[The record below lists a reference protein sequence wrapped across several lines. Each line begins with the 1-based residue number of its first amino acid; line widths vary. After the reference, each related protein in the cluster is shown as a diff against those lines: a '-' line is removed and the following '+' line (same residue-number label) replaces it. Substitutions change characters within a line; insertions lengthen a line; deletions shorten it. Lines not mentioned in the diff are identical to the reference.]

1 MTQEE
6 KRDKRYNELTQGR
19 LYPLLVKMAVPSMIG
34 MMVSTV
40 YSMTDTY
47 FVGKLNDVDATAAVG
62 IVYTF
67 ISLIQALGF
76 WFGYGAGNYIS
87 RMLGKKEFSK
97 AKTMASKGIGLALI
111 AAGMIM
117 LCCLPLVSPL
127 AALLGGNAS
136 EGTMRAT
143 ESYLRITILT
153 VPFML
158 VSNVL
163 YNELRLAASSRS
175 SMMGLLAGMAVNM
188 VLDPVFILTLQLGI
202 AGAAYASM
210 AGQITGVL
218 MLWHSTQ
225 KDGNVPVGLSEAKPD
240 RFHTLE
246 ILKGGAPNFSRQGI
260 SSLSSILLN
269 KAAGTFGAAAVAAVT
284 IAVRI
289 AYICYALV
297 IGFGQ
302 GFQPVCAMNYGAGNT
317 GRVRRAFGYTLAT
330 VTGFLMVSSAAVYF
344 CAAPLVTRFTTDSQA
359 AETAGRLLKAM
370 LTVMPVMGY
379 YIIIGMLLQ
388 NIGRFGAATLVTISE
403 NGLFLIP
410 TILIMPKLWDM
421 EGLILCKPAASLM
434 ALLLSLIVG
443 MRAWK
448 KYLGPETEKRKENE

>member
-1 MTQEE
+1 MTQKAKSE
-6 KRDKRYNELTQGR
+6 KRYRELTQGK

-47 FVGKLNDVDATAAVG
+47 FVGRLNDVDATAAVG

-67 ISLIQALGF
+67 ISLVQAVGF

-87 RMLGKKEFSK
+87 RMLGRRETEK
-97 AKTMASKGIGLALI
+97 AEIMAAKGVTLALI
-111 AAGMIM
+111 AAAVI
-117 LCCLPLVSPL
+117 LLPGLIFVSPL
-127 AALLGGNAS
+127 AALLGGDVS
-136 EGTMRAT
+136 PGTLQAT
-143 ESYLRITILT
+143 VKYLRITILT

-163 YNELRLAASSRS
+163 YNELRLAASSKS

-188 VLDPVFILTLQLGI
+188 ILDPVFILGLHMGI
-202 AGAAYASM
+202 EGAAWASM
-210 AGQITGVL
+210 AGQVTGVL
-218 MLWHSTQ
+218 LLWRSTQ
-225 KDGNVPVGLSEAKPD
+225 RNGNVPVRLSKGKPD

-260 SSLSSILLN
+260 SSLSSVLLN
-269 KAAGTFGAAAVAAVT
+269 KAAGVFGAAAIAAVT
-284 IAVRI
+284 VAVRI

-302 GFQPVCAMNYGAGNT
+302 GFQPVCAMNYGAGQT
-317 GRVRRAFGYTLAT
+317 ARVRKAFRLTLMT
-330 VTGFLMVSSAAVYF
+330 VTGFLLVSAGAVF
-344 CAAPLVTRFTTDSQA
+344 LFADPLVTRFTTDPEA
-359 AETAGRLLKAM
+359 AAIASRLLKAM

-410 TILIMPKLWDM
+410 AILAMPGLW
-421 EGLILCKPAASLM
+421 GLDGLVWCKPAASLL
-434 ALLLSLIVG
+434 ALMLSIIVG
-443 MRAWK
+443 IRAWR
-448 KYLGPETEKRKENE
+448 KYLGPETEKRQEHE

>member
-1 MTQEE
+1 MTQEAKSE
-6 KRDKRYNELTQGR
+6 KRYRELTRGK

-47 FVGKLNDVDATAAVG
+47 FVGRLNNVDATAAVG

-67 ISLIQALGF
+67 ISLVQAVGF

-87 RMLGKKEFSK
+87 RMLGRQETEK
-97 AKTMASKGIGLALI
+97 AEIMAAKGVMLALI
-111 AAGMIM
+111 AAAVI
-117 LCCLPLVSPL
+117 LLPGLFLVSPL
-127 AALLGGNAS
+127 AALLGGS
-136 EGTMRAT
+136 VSPGTLQET
-143 ESYLRITILT
+143 VKYLRITILT

-163 YNELRLAASSRS
+163 YNELRLAASSKS

-188 VLDPVFILTLQLGI
+188 VLDPVFILGLHMGI
-202 AGAAYASM
+202 EGAAWASM
-210 AGQITGVL
+210 AGQVTGVL
-218 MLWHSTQ
+218 LLWRSTQ
-225 KDGNVPVGLSEAKPD
+225 RNGNVPVRLAKGKPD

-260 SSLSSILLN
+260 SSLSSVLLN

-284 IAVRI
+284 VAVRI

-302 GFQPVCAMNYGAGNT
+302 GFQPVCAMNYGAGQNA
-317 GRVRRAFGYTLAT
+317 RVRKAFRLTLMT
-330 VTGFLMVSSAAVYF
+330 VTGFLLVSAGAVF
-344 CAAPLVTRFTTDSQA
+344 LFADPLVTRFTTDPEA
-359 AETAGRLLKAM
+359 ATIAGRLLKAM

-410 TILIMPKLWDM
+410 AVLVMP
-421 EGLILCKPAASLM
+421 GLLGLDGLVWCKPAASLL
-434 ALLLSLIVG
+434 ALLLSIIVG
-443 MRAWK
+443 IRAWR
-448 KYLGPETEKRKENE
+448 KYLGTETEKRKEHE